1 MSGFT
6 IDMNPSVLGGGA
18 PGNALQL
25 LGGGGGSSGGSGMV
39 GGSARGRNRFALRN
53 AFKTNRIGKYYKYDA
68 YAFTRQNNPNGAIAG
83 CMTVNGDVKCPGNP
97 VFPINLSPPFYNA
110 NGDVIM
116 SYPGIELNSATPT
129 TLDLTKD
136 LAVIFTSGPD
146 TLYVYGKD
154 ASNND
159 ATFQNGAVVTLY
171 HNRQVAGLR
180 ALCGPFRAAMS
191 AGDVLGRKDQSAGGA
206 NMVTAVNKAVN
217 HGSSRLGG
225 AVSTANVGDSIVI
238 GGETFITGTGA
249 GQTPLQSGN
258 PRHVYDGS
266 DFIRYKKLA
275 AINKNYNDKSFGG
288 PSKAGAGGSG
298 VFTALGRVRR

>member
-1 MSGFT
+1 
-6 IDMNPSVLGGGA
+6 
-18 PGNALQL
+18 
-25 LGGGGGSSGGSGMV
+25 
-39 GGSARGRNRFALRN
+39 
-53 AFKTNRIGKYYKYDA
+53 
-68 YAFTRQNNPNGAIAG
+68 
-83 CMTVNGDVKCPGNP
+83 
-97 VFPINLSPPFYNA
+97 
-110 NGDVIM
+110 
-116 SYPGIELNSATPT
+116 
-129 TLDLTKD
+129 
-136 LAVIFTSGPD
+136 
-146 TLYVYGKD
+146 
-154 ASNND
+154 
-159 ATFQNGAVVTLY
+159 
-171 HNRQVAGLR
+171 
-180 ALCGPFRAAMS
+180 MS

-225 AVSTANVGDSIVI
+225 AVSTANVGDSVVI
-238 GGETFITGTGA
+238 GGQTFVTGTGS